1 MKKKIIIFFAIIFVL
16 VIAFFIWKTV
26 KEPGINY
33 EEIKVEKGDISVE
46 ILATGTVQPEN
57 RLEIKPPVAGRI
69 EKVLVDEGE
78 KVTKGQILAWMSSNE
93 RAALIDSARSLGKKE
108 LARWEELF
116 RPTPVMAPIDGTVI
130 LRNVEEG
137 QSFTTN
143 DPILVMSDRLTV
155 KAQVDE
161 TDMALIKLKQTASII
176 LDAYPEKAIPAK
188 VDEIAFEAKTINSVT
203 TYIVDVLPHDTPEYM
218 RSGMTANVSFLLQE
232 KKGILNVPIDT
243 IRTEEDI
250 SKVLIKGPQEEIFE
264 REVKTGITDGK
275 IIEIL
280 EGLSEGDIVLKE
292 VRGVKKGNSSTNP
305 FSPMRKKKDKS
316 AKKT

>member
-1 MKKKIIIFFAIIFVL
+1 MKKKIIIFIAIIFVL
-16 VIAFFIWKTV
+16 AIAILIWKTV
-26 KEPGINY
+26 KAPEINY
-33 EEIKVEKGDISVE
+33 EEIKVEKGNISVE

-93 RAALIDSARSLGKKE
+93 RAALIDSARALGKKE
-108 LARWEELF
+108 LARWEKLF
-116 RPTPVMAPIDGTVI
+116 RPTPVMAPIDGNII

-161 TDMALIKLKQTASII
+161 TDMALIKLKQKASII
-176 LDAYPEKAIPAK
+176 LDAYSEKGIPAK
-188 VDEIAFEAKTINSVT
+188 VDQIAFEAKTVNNVT
-203 TYIVDVLPHDTPEYM
+203 TYLVDVLPENTPDFM
-218 RSGMTANVSFLLQE
+218 RSGMTANVNFLLQE
-232 KKGILNVPIDT
+232 KKGVINVPLDVIT
-243 IRTEEDI
+243 TEEDI
-250 SKVLIKGPQEEIFE
+250 SRVLIKGPQEEIFE

-292 VRGVKKGNSSTNP
+292 VRGPKKSSSTTNP
-305 FSPMRKKKDKS
+305 FSPMRRKKDKS
-316 AKKT
+316 AKK

>member
-16 VIAFFIWKTV
+16 AIAILIWKTV
-26 KEPGINY
+26 KEPEISY
-33 EEIKVEKGDISVE
+33 EEIKVEKGNISVE

-93 RAALIDSARSLGKKE
+93 RAALIDSARALGKKE
-108 LARWEELF
+108 LARWEKLF
-116 RPTPVMAPIDGTVI
+116 RPTPVMAPIDGNII

-137 QSFTTN
+137 QSFTTM

-161 TDMALIKLKQTASII
+161 TDMALIKLKQKASII
-176 LDAYPEKAIPAK
+176 LDAYSEKGIPAK
-188 VDEIAFEAKTINSVT
+188 VDQIAFEAKTINNVT
-203 TYIVDVLPHDTPEYM
+203 TYLVDVLPENTPDFM
-218 RSGMTANVSFLLQE
+218 RSGMTANVNFLLQE
-232 KKGILNVPIDT
+232 KKGVINVPLDAIT
-243 IRTEEDI
+243 TEEDI
-250 SKVLIKGPQEEIFE
+250 SRVLIKGPQGEIFE
-264 REVKTGITDGK
+264 REIKTGITDGK

-280 EGLSEGDIVLKE
+280 QGLSEGDIVLKE
-292 VRGVKKGNSSTNP
+292 VRGAKKNSSTTNP
-305 FSPMRKKKDKS
+305 FSPMRRKKDKS
-316 AKKT
+316 AKK

>member
-1 MKKKIIIFFAIIFVL
+1 VKKKIIIFIAIIFVL
-16 VIAFFIWKTV
+16 AIAILIWKTV
-26 KEPGINY
+26 KAPEINY
-33 EEIKVEKGDISVE
+33 EEIKVEKGNISVE

-93 RAALIDSARSLGKKE
+93 RAALIDSARALGKKE
-108 LARWEELF
+108 LARWEKLF
-116 RPTPVMAPIDGTVI
+116 RPTPVMAPIDGNII

-161 TDMALIKLKQTASII
+161 TDMALIKLKQKASII
-176 LDAYPEKAIPAK
+176 LDAYSEKGIPAK
-188 VDEIAFEAKTINSVT
+188 VDQIAFEAKTVNNVT
-203 TYIVDVLPHDTPEYM
+203 TYLVDVLPENTPDFM
-218 RSGMTANVSFLLQE
+218 RSGMTANVNFLLQE
-232 KKGILNVPIDT
+232 KKGVINVPLDVIT
-243 IRTEEDI
+243 TEEDI
-250 SKVLIKGPQEEIFE
+250 SRVLIKGPQEEIFE

-292 VRGVKKGNSSTNP
+292 VRGPKKSSSTTNP
-305 FSPMRKKKDKS
+305 FSPMRRKKDKS
-316 AKKT
+316 AKK